1 MIFGTFYGTDDK
13 NHLENFRTP
22 LQTALNDLPVEE
34 LLHRV
39 PVELDPEPVKK
50 MLLSKRVLVTGAAGS
65 IGFELCKQILA
76 FRPAALIMLDRSEN
90 GLFTIRRALS
100 GPEAD
105 PVIRLVVGDVTDTVR
120 MNAVVAEHRPQ
131 IVFHAAAYKHVA
143 LMEENPCEAV
153 KNNVGGTY
161 VIASAAITHR
171 VERFVLISTDKA
183 VNPCSVMGATKRI
196 AELIVR
202 SFGENAGGTD
212 AIFSCVRFG
221 NVLASN
227 GSVVPIF
234 WEQIR
239 HGGPLTITH
248 PDVRRYFM
256 LISEAVQLVLHAGA
270 IAHSGDIL
278 VLRMGNQIKIVDLAQ
293 NMIRLAGF
301 IPGEEIPITF
311 VGLRPGEKIS
321 EELLA
326 NDETGEASGVQDL
339 IRVRSSEKLDHASI
353 QEAAADLVQ
362 AACRNDTELVVDL
375 LSRFQRSAPASSLRK
390 T

>member
-1 MIFGTFYGTDDK
+1 
-13 NHLENFRTP
+13 
-22 LQTALNDLPVEE
+22 
-34 LLHRV
+34 
-39 PVELDPEPVKK
+39 
-50 MLLSKRVLVTGAAGS
+50 
-65 IGFELCKQILA
+65 
-76 FRPAALIMLDRSEN
+76 
-90 GLFTIRRALS
+90 
-100 GPEAD
+100 
-105 PVIRLVVGDVTDTVR
+105 
-120 MNAVVAEHRPQ
+120 
-131 IVFHAAAYKHVA
+131 
-143 LMEENPCEAV
+143 
-153 KNNVGGTY
+153 
-161 VIASAAITHR
+161 
-171 VERFVLISTDKA
+171 
-183 VNPCSVMGATKRI
+183 
-196 AELIVR
+196 
-202 SFGENAGGTD
+202 
-212 AIFSCVRFG
+212 
-221 NVLASN
+221 LASN

-239 HGGPLTITH
+239 HGGPLTVTH
-248 PDVRRYFM
+248 PDVRRYLM